1 MAIFLL
7 VLHWYGSLVDS
18 EVLYL
23 YCSTKFISKPN
34 KPTHVTVFSVIVHDV
49 RLINFDGSLWLNLV
63 PYIIIGSMII
73 FFEAILYLSWK
84 SNLLMNLILIK

>member
-1 MAIFLL
+1 MF
-7 VLHWYGSLVDS
+7 
-18 EVLYL
+18 
-23 YCSTKFISKPN
+23 
-34 KPTHVTVFSVIVHDV
+34 PTHVTVFSVIVHDV